1 MQPDKRRPAQ
11 GRLPITDAR
20 RRLIATCQIGR
31 KALGLDDDTWQALM
45 QRITGHTSRTL
56 CSDAQLERV
65 VAELKRL
72 GFKPAPGRG
81 ATKPLSKSTKIRA
94 IWAVWT
100 ELRPHLDQA
109 DDTTLRAFVRRQTKT
124 AALPE
129 GIAAPEFLDDAQANR
144 VLDGLKGWRNNVLRG
159 EARA

>member
-56 CSDAQLERV
+56 
-65 VAELKRL
+65 
-72 GFKPAPGRG
+72 
-81 ATKPLSKSTKIRA
+81 
-94 IWAVWT
+94 
-100 ELRPHLDQA
+100 
-109 DDTTLRAFVRRQTKT
+109 
-124 AALPE
+124 
-129 GIAAPEFLDDAQANR
+129 
-144 VLDGLKGWRNNVLRG
+144 
-159 EARA
+159 